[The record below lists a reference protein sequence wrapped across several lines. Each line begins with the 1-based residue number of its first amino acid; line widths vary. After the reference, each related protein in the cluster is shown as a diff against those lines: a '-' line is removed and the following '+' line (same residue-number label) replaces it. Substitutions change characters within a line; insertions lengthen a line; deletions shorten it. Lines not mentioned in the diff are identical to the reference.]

1 MYPLFIYN
9 TADGIRAIQAE
20 NSVEKLVTGTTNLE
34 YDETM
39 EAYSVE
45 RNRIKTENG
54 IVEI

>member
-1 MYPLFIYN
+1 MYPMFTYN
-9 TADGIRAIQAE
+9 TADGIRALQAD
-20 NSVEKLVTGTTNLE
+20 NNVLVKVTGTDNMD

-54 IVEI
+54 IVEV